1 MTYTLYV
8 AAFAGAGITVL
19 ALVSDLPL
27 LLFRGWRG
35 SCDAVPPAVEAV
47 RHPWPPPMLTGEHFA
62 LCSDVSANA
71 NIIIPQ

>member
-27 LLFRGWRG
+27 RCCSEGG
-35 SCDAVPPAVEAV
+35 GAHDAVPPAVEAV

-62 LCSDVSANA
+62 LCSDISANA
-71 NIIIPQ
+71 NIIILQ

>member
-27 LLFRGWRG
+27 LLFQGWRG
-35 SCDAVPPAVEAV
+35 SSDAGPPAVEAA
-47 RHPWPPPMLTGEHFA
+47 RHPWPPPMPTGEQFA
-62 LCSDVSANA
+62 LCSDIPANA
-71 NIIIPQ
+71 NIIILQ